1 MEIGWDLIT
10 SGIATI
16 GSLFMVTTKKLE
28 RRVIAGIWLIFAA
41 FVIQA
46 TVVCYNAWGISG
58 ITWLVVFAIIGATV
72 GVLRYRNK

>member
-1 MEIGWDLIT
+1 MEISWDLIT

-16 GSLFMVTTKKLE
+16 GSLFMVTTRRLE
-28 RRVIAGIWLIFAA
+28 RRVIAGMWLIFAA

-58 ITWLVVFAIIGATV
+58 MTWLVVFAIIGV
-72 GVLRYRNK
+72 IIGSLRYRNR